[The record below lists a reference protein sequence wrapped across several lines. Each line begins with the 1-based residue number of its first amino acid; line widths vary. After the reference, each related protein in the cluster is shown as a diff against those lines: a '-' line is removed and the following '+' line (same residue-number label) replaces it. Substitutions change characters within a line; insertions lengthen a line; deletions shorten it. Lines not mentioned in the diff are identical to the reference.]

1 MVAEKAAAPAEVPA
15 KVRGVSFWQSISAIP
30 AILKYASYTAA
41 GCGLIYTILSAIHE
55 GDIWGGMDG
64 AGVAVAGQ
72 VFWGLLWTVFSG
84 AFLYGLSHLAS
95 KLLKEKESE
104 P

>member
-1 MVAEKAAAPAEVPA
+1 MVAEKATVPAEVPA
-15 KVRGVSFWQSISAIP
+15 KARGVSFWQSIP

-41 GCGLIYTILSAIHE
+41 GCGLVYTILSAIWASILYE
-55 GDIWGGMDG
+55 YVDG
-64 AGVAVAGQ
+64 IGVAVAGQ

-95 KLLKEKESE
+95 KLLEKKESE
-104 P
+104 S